1 MTIAQLKETILGK
14 VLVELGCLGTARVSG
29 FEYNK
34 HYGSSSKFRFESHG
48 NEILYNGMTGEQI
61 ETSIFIGPVFTRDL
75 NIW

>member
-14 VLVELGCLGTARVSG
+14 VLVELGCSG
-29 FEYNK
+29 RHFRFEYNK

-61 ETSIFIGPVFTRDL
+61 ETVYLSVPSLPET
-75 NIW
+75 